1 MAKQQAVWGIDIGQC
16 AVKALR
22 CVPDSSGTGVVAEAF
37 DYIEYPKVLSQP
49 DAEPEVL
56 IKEALEQFLS
66 RNEVRG
72 DKVAISVSGQAGLS
86 RFFKPPPVDPK
97 TLPDIV
103 KYEAKQQIP
112 FQLEDVIW
120 DFQQIGGTVIDGL
133 TVDAEIGIFAMK
145 RDAVFKALQPFTDA
159 EIEVDVIQLSPLAIY
174 NVVLNEVLRDVPEP
188 DEIDPNNPPESL
200 IVLSMGTDTTDLVIT
215 DGIHLWQR
223 NIPIGGNHFTK
234 QLSRELKLTY
244 AKAEQL
250 KRNALKAEDPKTI
263 LQAMSS
269 VYNDLVTEIQRS
281 ISYFQGINKKAKMGQ
296 VLMLG
301 NAAKLAGLRQKL
313 NQTLSAEI
321 LKLKDYKFLAGES
334 VTSSKQFGENALSY
348 AVAYGLCLQT
358 LGQAKLD
365 TNLLP
370 HEFVVERLI
379 RAKKPWALAG
389 VGGLLLACSII
400 YFSNYMSLWNVHP
413 DKEIG
418 GQTWSSATNR
428 ADGVVQVAQSYI
440 TDDKEKVTEL
450 EKVREIQTAV
460 AGQAEG
466 RNWAELYSA
475 VYQVRPRD
483 PRIEPGTPVDPKIIP
498 YEGRQEIYID
508 SIETVY
514 FPELEEWLAEDIKDR
529 YIAYLDQQRRAK
541 AGIPPA
547 PEGPKDPIVDENG
560 APVEDPANGTPDAT
574 ATNTEEE
581 NSGAL
586 PEDLTAEELAALED
600 IRDEMKLEGTG
611 WVIQIKG
618 HHYNNGKALRDIG
631 ENAGTYVKNTFI
643 SQLENGKVTLPIPA
657 EYQAQFGISKPS
669 VTFTMKNLGIRYP
682 VLTADPRVDLSYG
695 IPNPDHPNYR
705 AAGGSGGA
713 GYDPSGAGNPMG
725 GGAGAGAGPMGPM
738 GGGSGASEEGEAA
751 SDEPVMFPAPR
762 YDFTIQFAWQPVGL
776 LERLLIRQARQEKRQ
791 NEGQAGT
798 GGNSDVSTLD

>member
-22 CVPDSSGTGVVAEAF
+22 CVPDSSGSGVVADAF

-49 DAEPEVL
+49 DAEPETL

-86 RFFKPPPVDPK
+86 RFFKPPPVDPR

-145 RDAVFKALQPFTDA
+145 REAVFKALQPFADA

-174 NVVLNEVLRDVPEP
+174 NVVLNEVLTDVPSPE
-188 DEIDPNNPPESL
+188 EIDPNNPPESL

-244 AKAEQL
+244 AKAEHL
-250 KRNALKAEDPKTI
+250 KRNISTKTKEEGRTV
-263 LQAMSS
+263 LQAMKP
-269 VYNDLVTEIQRS
+269 VFNDLVTEINRS
-281 ISYFQGINKKAKMGQ
+281 ISYFQGINKKAKIGQ
-296 VLMLG
+296 VLVLG
-301 NAAKLAGLRQKL
+301 NAAKLVGLRQYLTKSLSSEIVKL
-313 NQTLSAEI
+313 NN
-321 LKLKDYKFLAGES
+321 YKSLGGEA
-334 VTSSKQFGENALSY
+334 VTGSKQFGENVLSY
-348 AVAYGLCLQT
+348 AVSYGLCLQT

-379 RAKKPWALAG
+379 RAKKPWALAA
-389 VGGLLLACSII
+389 VGSLFLACSLI
-400 YFSNYMSLWNVHP
+400 YLMNYMAMWGVHP
-413 DKEIG
+413 EKEIAG
-418 GQTWSSATNR
+418 ESWSSATNK
-428 ADGVVQVAQSYI
+428 ADRVVQVAQGYI
-440 TDDKEKVTEL
+440 DDDKSKVTEL

-460 AGQAEG
+460 AGQSEG

-475 VYQVRPRD
+475 IYQVRPRD

-508 SIETVY
+508 SVETVY
-514 FPELEEWLAEDIKDR
+514 FPELEEWLEDDIKDR
-529 YIAYLDQQRRAK
+529 YISYVDQQRRAK
-541 AGIPPA
+541 AGKPPA
-547 PEGPKDPIVDENG
+547 PEGPKDPLLDENG
-560 APVEDPANGTPDAT
+560 NPVEDPATEDPDAT
-574 ATNTEEE
+574 AAEEQDA
-581 NSGAL
+581 GAL
-586 PEDLTAEELAALED
+586 PDDLTAEEQAELED
-600 IRDEMKLEGTG
+600 IREAMKLEGAG

-618 HHYNNGKALRDIG
+618 HHYNNAADLRSLG
-631 ENAGTYVKNTFI
+631 LNAGTYVKNTFL
-643 SQLENGKVTLPIPA
+643 SQLENGRVMLPIPK
-657 EYQAQFGISKPS
+657 EYQEQFGISKAG
-669 VTFTMKNLGIRYP
+669 VTFSMQKLGIRYP
-682 VLTADPRVDLSYG
+682 VLTADPRVDLTYG
-695 IPNPDHPNYR
+695 IANPDHPSYR
-705 AAGGSGGA
+705 GAGGSGG
-713 GYDPSGAGNPMG
+713 SGFDPMG
-725 GGAGAGAGPMGPM
+725 GGAGAGAGGPMGPM
-738 GGGSGASEEGEAA
+738 GGGAGGDAGGEEAEA
-751 SDEPVMFPAPR
+751 SDEPFTFAAPR

-776 LERLLIRQARQEKRQ
+776 FERLRMRQARQEKRE
-791 NEGQAGT
+791 EGGSGT
-798 GGNSDVSTLD
+798 AGGNNEVSTLD

>member
-22 CVPDSSGTGVVAEAF
+22 CVPDSSGSGVVADAF

-49 DAEPEVL
+49 DAEPETL

-86 RFFKPPPVDPK
+86 RFFKPPPVDPR

-120 DFQQIGGTVIDGL
+120 DFQQIGGTIIDGL

-145 RDAVFKALQPFTDA
+145 REAVFKALQPFADA

-174 NVVLNEVLRDVPEP
+174 NVVLNEVLTDVPSPE
-188 DEIDPNNPPESL
+188 EIDPNNPPESL

-244 AKAEQL
+244 AKAEHL
-250 KRNALKAEDPKTI
+250 KRNISTKTKEEGRTV
-263 LQAMSS
+263 LQAMKP
-269 VYNDLVTEIQRS
+269 VFNDLVTEINRS
-281 ISYFQGINKKAKMGQ
+281 ISYFQGINKKAKIGQ
-296 VLMLG
+296 VLVLG
-301 NAAKLAGLRQKL
+301 NAAKLVGLRQYLTKSLSSEIVKL
-313 NQTLSAEI
+313 NG
-321 LKLKDYKFLAGES
+321 YKSLGGEA
-334 VTSSKQFGENALSY
+334 VTGSKQFGENVLSY
-348 AVAYGLCLQT
+348 AVSYGLCLQT

-379 RAKKPWALAG
+379 RAKKPWALAA
-389 VGGLLLACSII
+389 VGSLFLACSLI
-400 YFSNYMSLWNVHP
+400 YLMNYMAMWSVHP
-413 DKEIG
+413 EKEIAG
-418 GQTWSSATNR
+418 ESWSSATNK
-428 ADGVVQVAQSYI
+428 ADRVVQVAQTYI
-440 TDDKEKVTEL
+440 TDDKSKVTEL

-460 AGQAEG
+460 AGQSEG

-475 VYQVRPRD
+475 IYQVRPRD

-508 SIETVY
+508 SVETVY
-514 FPELEEWLAEDIKDR
+514 FPELEEWLDDDIKDR
-529 YIAYLDQQRRAK
+529 YIKYIDQQRRAK
-541 AGIPPA
+541 AGKPPA
-547 PEGPKDPIVDENG
+547 PEGPKDPLVDENG
-560 APVEDPANGTPDAT
+560 NPVEEPTSEDPDAT
-574 ATNTEEE
+574 ADE
-581 NSGAL
+581 SQDAGAL
-586 PEDLTAEELAALED
+586 PEDLTAEEQAELDD
-600 IRDEMKLEGTG
+600 IREAMKLEGAG
-611 WVIQIKG
+611 WVIQIKA
-618 HHYNNGKALRDIG
+618 HHYNNAADLRSLG
-631 ENAGTYVKNTFI
+631 LNGGTYVNNTFL
-643 SQLENGKVTLPIPA
+643 SQLENGRVMLPIPK
-657 EYQAQFGISKPS
+657 EYQEQFGISKPG
-669 VTFTMKNLGIRYP
+669 VTFSMQKLGIRYP
-682 VLTADPRVDLSYG
+682 VLTANPSVDLSYG
-695 IPNPDHPNYR
+695 ILNPDHPSYR
-705 AAGGSGGA
+705 GAGGSGASGF
-713 GYDPSGAGNPMG
+713 DPVG
-725 GGAGAGAGPMGPM
+725 GGAGAGAGGPMGPM
-738 GGGSGASEEGEAA
+738 GGGPGGDAGGEEAEA
-751 SDEPVMFPAPR
+751 SDEPVVFAAPR

-776 LERLLIRQARQEKRQ
+776 FERLRMRQARQEKRE
-791 NEGQAGT
+791 EGGSGT
-798 GGNSDVSTLD
+798 AGGNNEVSTLD